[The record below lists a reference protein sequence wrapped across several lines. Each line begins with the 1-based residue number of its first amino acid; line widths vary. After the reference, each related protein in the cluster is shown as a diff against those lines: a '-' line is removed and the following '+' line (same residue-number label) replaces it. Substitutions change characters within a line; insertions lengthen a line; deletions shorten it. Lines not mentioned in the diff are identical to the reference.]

1 MLMTIFDII
10 VMLCLWNVCTQREAS
25 AGYEGVVDDP
35 VVIDL

>member
-1 MLMTIFDII
+1 MMFLDVIGI
-10 VMLCLWNVCTQREAS
+10 LCLWNVCTQREAS